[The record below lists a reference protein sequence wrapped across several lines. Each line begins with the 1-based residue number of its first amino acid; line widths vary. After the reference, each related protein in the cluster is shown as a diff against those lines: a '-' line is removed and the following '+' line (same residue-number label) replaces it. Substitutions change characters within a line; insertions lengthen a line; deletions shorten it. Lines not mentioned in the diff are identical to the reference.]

1 MGRMLGRMLG
11 CDMEKCDYFQISE
24 FLNGLSDDDF
34 LPDPDRPF
42 RTTEKKPPDKPANQA
57 RGKKRKLAEDSTKG
71 KCLFIIFCK
80 KVKSK
85 V

>member
-1 MGRMLGRMLG
+1 M
-11 CDMEKCDYFQISE
+11 DS
-24 FLNGLSDDDF
+24 SDDDF
-34 LPDPDRPF
+34 LPDPDRPL
-42 RTTEKKPPDKPANQA
+42 RTTGPLETKKKPPDKPANQA
-57 RGKKRKLAEDSTKG
+57 RGKKRKLEEDSTKG